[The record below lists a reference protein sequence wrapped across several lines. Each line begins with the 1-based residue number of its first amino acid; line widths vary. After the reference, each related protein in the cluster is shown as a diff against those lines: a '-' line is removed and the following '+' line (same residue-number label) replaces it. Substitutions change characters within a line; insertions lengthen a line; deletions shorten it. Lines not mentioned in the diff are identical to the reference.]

1 MSRGFAGDAQKTY
14 GTNDD
19 VPNVGF
25 SGSPFSPTE
34 LYNLCENITTN
45 IYTINTSW
53 KTLQDALKAIGTERD
68 SQGLRDKV
76 RVTQL
81 SCNRIVTQTTK
92 DLQRLNVIVRKGGKQ
107 QKLQVEKLRNDFKEA
122 VQQYSRL
129 QQQVAEK
136 IKIRLF
142 VRQQSSG
149 YNEEDEQQHLVEQ
162 ETIAAQKTLQ
172 NELQFEQEMLLE
184 REQRIKQ
191 IEDDILDVNE
201 IMRELG
207 SMVHEQGETIN
218 SIENNLENVHANVEQ
233 GQEELE
239 KAAQYQMKF
248 RRKLCFLVALAI
260 VVGIVLTIIIV
271 TQLR

>member
-1 MSRGFAGDAQKTY
+1 M
-14 GTNDD
+14 
-19 VPNVGF
+19 
-25 SGSPFSPTE
+25 GSYLTHCE
-34 LYNLCENITTN
+34 LK
-45 IYTINTSW
+45 S
-53 KTLQDALKAIGTERD
+53 
-68 SQGLRDKV
+68 

-149 YNEEDEQQHLVEQ
+149 YCEEDEQQHLVEQ
-162 ETIAAQKTLQ
+162 EAIAAQKTLQ

-239 KAAQYQMKF
+239 KAAQYQINLKFMEGLDEVPTEIVLPGGPGDCGWYSFDNNNCDTIEVAILMKF
-248 RRKLCFLVALAI
+248 LLLCYVN
-260 VVGIVLTIIIV
+260 LTPD
-271 TQLR
+271 